1 MKVDK
6 VPHFMF
12 GKKTSLLLIRLNS
25 LTKIVEAYN
34 HQNDEDAGEN
44 HQNEAT
50 EHYSNH
56 NPDIHAGVWIW
67 KYNKVSKQLSCD
79 YVKRRPRFWY
89 NPSKIRFLNRRRQNS
104 HASTIFFYSFL
115 EVR

>member
-1 MKVDK
+1 
-6 VPHFMF
+6 MF

-34 HQNDEDAGEN
+34 HQKDEDAGEN
-44 HQNEAT
+44 HHNEAT

-67 KYNKVSKQLSCD
+67 NS
-79 YVKRRPRFWY
+79 
-89 NPSKIRFLNRRRQNS
+89 IRFQTTQLWLCE
-104 HASTIFFYSFL
+104 T
-115 EVR
+115 